1 MLFTYKRV
9 ECGKIVLCSL
19 KHLSFDEKTW
29 IAMIDFLSC
38 LVIYYQLFLSRFLL
52 KSDFVLAYWRWNR
65 RFNHCRIGNA
75 AYPLQVIIGGAI
87 IGYLINYPR
96 TRKFVLFLFFITSL
110 DAVIATPV
118 AFWSFFSEES
128 KVDENCLNK

>member
-96 TRKFVLFLFFITSL
+96 TRKFVLFLFFYHESRCSHCHPCCFL
-110 DAVIATPV
+110 K
-118 AFWSFFSEES
+118 FFLRRIKSG
-128 KVDENCLNK
+128 